1 MIVHQKR
8 RVGSSWQWKE
18 LDLFSEDPF
27 RSVTACTWKCT
38 LMADDYISISFVS
51 REYVTFAVG
60 DWCIINGRFYSIRSM
75 ADINRKAESMW
86 EYNIVMYGVT
96 YELIKCLFRNC
107 DMYGRSSTC
116 YFDLTYTLEE
126 FVKVIVYNMN
136 RDAAEGAEEWE
147 WGNDSSFPFPA
158 TDPLTI
164 NFQRTNC
171 LAALQD
177 ICKKFD
183 YEFRITQR
191 WENDRCIKTITV
203 GQFSKT
209 PQNTTPFAYGMGEG
223 LYQLKECKVDDS
235 TIVTRLWVEGG
246 QENVRS
252 SYRNYAQFLQ
262 LPLRRWNRYNH
273 HFDDGSDVFP
283 HSEII
288 GITDDNKRYIE
299 DASLIERYGV
309 IEDSF
314 QTDEI
319 YPHFIG
325 TIHSIGSSWSGG
337 NGRLQFRAVE
347 EGQSE
352 FPFDLNAKWAKQDTP
367 NFQSD
372 YTEWCYINGYYSDNL
387 DDYERFCLIHGYT
400 DEYHQYLNEHGYTE
414 SQLPFAG
421 WEELIMNG
429 LIVPIPQTYTAFE
442 QECGNALNAY
452 NSIANSNGTKYL
464 VDSSTCAKI
473 AFITGKLSGQTFDV
487 NGFTLKTIGGKKYGQ
502 FTINER
508 QEQDTGT
515 VMPSPDDTPGQ
526 PFRFAAGDKFKII
539 DIFLPYEYYIK
550 AEEELWYVGKEKFE
564 DVKQASYRYDL
575 TFERDY
581 ILEYEDDLLALIPG
595 HYIKIF
601 DERFFSET
609 TNHTKN
615 LRISGIDID
624 LLKYNNFKLTLDSV
638 HKLKRRHIG
647 NNIFDIDDIINQRY
661 YRAAE
666 LDWGGRDFL
675 NPGHSTTPGNVRRDV
690 FGGGSV
696 IRQDIIADNTI
707 VERMLASDSVTSS
720 KIKNG
725 AIPQS
730 KLNTDLSAKIN
741 ASAERSAQIR
751 WYRELVN
758 DGATA
763 DRHYSGEIN
772 YADGKLL
779 LKAVTIT
786 DRLSRRLLGHKVPNW
801 SNPNEV
807 EVDFSAQDYEAAQ
820 EYSVFAELI
829 EGEPIIYHTIKKE
842 EEAIAPDNYLKIG
855 EVSADNGDGRVFSPF
870 IGQTYIDNGVIKD
883 SDDNAILDIKNGIL
897 RGLLK
902 FDGLTKVE
910 GGITVNTDLISLLG
924 ASADSGLRKQVSDK
938 LNSSDIELTT
948 TAGGGKIRLG
958 QNEFSMK
965 VEDVNGV
972 KRLVIGND
980 GISFDSEGKISI
992 KNAQG
997 QYVTLFSGAKI
1008 NNGTITIGGQSITP
1022 TSDSSLFVHTN
1033 DRAWTQLV
1041 SRMNTLVNAFD
1052 GKSVNVCDK
1061 QQAVCTDVEINFGT
1075 LSTQNS

>member
-1 MIVHQKR
+1 MEQLIVHQKR

-60 DWCIINGRFYSIRSM
+60 DWCVINGRFYSIRSM

-209 PQNTTPFAYGMGEG
+209 PQNTTAFAYGMGEG

-347 EGQSE
+347 EGQLE

-367 NFQSD
+367 KFQSD

-515 VMPSPDDTPGQ
+515 IMPSPDDTPGQ
-526 PFRFAAGDKFKII
+526 PFRFAVGDKFKII

-666 LDWGGRDFL
+666 LDWGGRDYL

-707 VERMLASDSVTSS
+707 VERMVANNAITRDKVKNGEIVNTKLAGNITRDKFALGALINYEEFTPVVRFIKGAGINVGTGHYRNLFIDNETFQIPHTIIEKDRTGNDFEPGKQYHLYFDFKDTKQVVASDEVLNVEDGFVGIGTVGVENNDERIVAMRTISPSQPISASRVRGGIMRDASGLAMIDLDGHTM
-720 KIKNG
+720 KDTNGRILIDFAKN
-725 AIPQS
+725 
-730 KLNTDLSAKIN
+730 KV
-741 ASAERSAQIR
+741 
-751 WYRELVN
+751 YRY
-758 DGATA
+758 D
-763 DRHYSGEIN
+763 SGE
-772 YADGKLL
+772 G
-779 LKAVTIT
+779 
-786 DRLSRRLLGHKVPNW
+786 RLIDILEEVP
-801 SNPNEV
+801 
-807 EVDFSAQDYEAAQ
+807 Q
-820 EYSVFAELI
+820 
-829 EGEPIIYHTIKKE
+829 
-842 EEAIAPDNYLKIG
+842 
-855 EVSADNGDGRVFSPF
+855 
-870 IGQTYIDNGVIKD
+870 
-883 SDDNAILDIKNGIL
+883 
-897 RGLLK
+897 
-902 FDGLTKVE
+902 
-910 GGITVNTDLISLLG
+910 
-924 ASADSGLRKQVSDK
+924 K
-938 LNSSDIELTT
+938 LNSSDISLDVS
-948 TAGGGKIRLG
+948 AGAGKIVLG
-958 QNEFSMK
+958 NK
-965 VEDVNGV
+965 TLDLKITDDNGV

-980 GISFDSEGKISI
+980 GLSFDANGNIGVKTSSG
-992 KNAQG
+992 
-997 QYVTLFSGAKI
+997 YVNLFRALTPTTAKI
-1008 NNGTITIGGQSITP
+1008 QGGTIIIDGQSITP
-1022 TSDSSLFVHTN
+1022 VSDSDNFVHKN
-1033 DRAWTQLV
+1033 DTAWTQLV
-1041 SRMNTLVNAFD
+1041 SRMNTLVNAFN